1 MMMCVLFLILNVVCA
16 AWNLTQPEMLNAIL
30 ACINSFVAGLLA
42 TTIVVSRA

>member
-1 MMMCVLFLILNVVCA
+1 MILCVVFLILNVLCA
-16 AWNLTQPEMLNAIL
+16 TWNVADGSVIL